1 MGNITENKLN
11 LILIATDLAAIN
23 TNIAAI
29 NSKLPAGS
37 LTDEQRMN
45 LKSINVDN
53 KVFVE
58 DAIVE
63 MTVNGAGIM
72 PAFLN
77 VANLQ
82 NDITLYDQLDTVES
96 GLNTLLQRVSDLKR
110 IAGDE
115 AYTGGLTVY
124 KIFES
129 ANSAGLNQAKQPYEK
144 LRARFNAQGNA
155 GRPADLPLP

>member
-11 LILIATDLAAIN
+11 TVITAADIAIIN
-23 TNIAAI
+23 ASIAAI

-53 KVFVE
+53 KIFVE
-58 DAIVE
+58 DAITE

-77 VANLQ
+77 AAHLQ
-82 NDITLYDQLDTVES
+82 NDIMLYDQLDAIES
-96 GLNTLLQRVSDLKR
+96 GINTLLQRIADLKR

-124 KIFES
+124 KLFES
-129 ANSAGLNQAKQPYEK
+129 ANNAGLNQAKQPYEK
-144 LRARFNAQGNA
+144 LSTRFNAQGNA
-155 GRPADLPLP
+155 GRPAKTEI

>member
-11 LILIATDLAAIN
+11 TVITAADLATI
-23 TNIAAI
+23 TSSITAI

-53 KVFVE
+53 KIFVE
-58 DAIVE
+58 DAITE
-63 MTVNGAGIM
+63 MTVNGSGIM

-77 VANLQ
+77 AANLQ

-96 GLNTLLQRVSDLKR
+96 GINTLLQRISDLKR

-115 AYTGGLTVY
+115 AYTAGLTVY
-124 KIFES
+124 RIFES
-129 ANSAGLNQAKQPYEK
+129 ANIAGLNQAKQPYEK
-144 LRARFNAQGNA
+144 LRARFNAQGSA
-155 GRPADLPLP
+155 GRAPETEI

>member
-11 LILIATDLAAIN
+11 MVIATADLTAIS
-23 TNIAAI
+23 TSIATI

-53 KVFVE
+53 KIFVE
-58 DAIVE
+58 DAITE
-63 MTVNGAGIM
+63 MTVNGTGIM

-77 VANLQ
+77 AANLQ
-82 NDITLYDQLDTVES
+82 NDIALYDQLDTIES
-96 GLNTLLQRVSDLKR
+96 GINTLLQRIADLKR

-124 KIFES
+124 RIFES
-129 ANSAGLNQAKQPYEK
+129 ASSAGLNQAKQPYEK
-144 LRARFNAQGNA
+144 LKARFNAQGNA
-155 GRPADLPLP
+155 GRPAPTEL

>member
-11 LILIATDLAAIN
+11 MVIATADLTAIS
-23 TNIAAI
+23 TSIATI
-29 NSKLPAGS
+29 NSKLHAGS

-53 KVFVE
+53 KIFVE
-58 DAIVE
+58 DAITE
-63 MTVNGAGIM
+63 MTVNGTGIM

-77 VANLQ
+77 AANLQ
-82 NDITLYDQLDTVES
+82 NDIALYDQLDTIES
-96 GLNTLLQRVSDLKR
+96 GINTLLQRIADLKR

-124 KIFES
+124 RIFES
-129 ANSAGLNQAKQPYEK
+129 ASSAGLNQAKQPYEK
-144 LRARFNAQGNA
+144 LKARFNAQGNA
-155 GRPADLPLP
+155 GRPAPTEL

>member
-11 LILIATDLAAIN
+11 TIISATDLTAI
-23 TNIAAI
+23 TTSIATI

-37 LTDEQRMN
+37 LTDDQRMN
-45 LKSINVDN
+45 LKSINVAN
-53 KVFVE
+53 KIFVE
-58 DAIVE
+58 DAITE

-77 VANLQ
+77 AAHLQ
-82 NDITLYDQLDTVES
+82 NDVTLYDQLDTIES
-96 GLNTLLQRVSDLKR
+96 GINTLLQRIADLKR

-129 ANSAGLNQAKQPYEK
+129 ANNAGLNQAKQPYEK
-144 LRARFNAQGNA
+144 LSARFNAQGNA
-155 GRPADLPLP
+155 GRAPQTEI

>member
-11 LILIATDLAAIN
+11 TVIIAADLAAIS
-23 TNIAAI
+23 TSIAAI
-29 NSKLPAGS
+29 NSKLPEGS

-53 KVFVE
+53 KIFVE
-58 DAIVE
+58 DAITE
-63 MTVNGAGIM
+63 MTVNGTGIM

-77 VANLQ
+77 AANLQ
-82 NDITLYDQLDTVES
+82 NDITLYDQLDTIES
-96 GLNTLLQRVSDLKR
+96 GINTLLQRISDLKR

-124 KIFES
+124 RIFES
-129 ANSAGLNQAKQPYEK
+129 ASSAGLNQAKQPYEK
-144 LRARFNAQGNA
+144 LRARFNAQGSS
-155 GRPADLPLP
+155 GRPAQTEL

>member
-11 LILIATDLAAIN
+11 IVITVADLAAIN

-37 LTDEQRMN
+37 LTDDQRMN

-58 DAIVE
+58 DAITE

-77 VANLQ
+77 ATHLQ
-82 NDITLYDQLDTVES
+82 NDITLYDQLDTIES
-96 GLNTLLQRVSDLKR
+96 GINTLKQRIADLKR

-115 AYTGGLTVY
+115 AYTGGLMVY
-124 KIFES
+124 RIFES
-129 ANSAGLNQAKQPYEK
+129 ANSAGLNQAKQSYEK
-144 LRARFNAQGNA
+144 LRTRFNAQGNA
-155 GRPADLPLP
+155 GRNTETEI

>member
-11 LILIATDLAAIN
+11 LIIAAADLAAIN

-58 DAIVE
+58 DAITE

-77 VANLQ
+77 AANLQ

-96 GLNTLLQRVSDLKR
+96 GLNTLLQRISDLKR

-124 KIFES
+124 RIFES

-155 GRPADLPLP
+155 GRGSETEI

>member
-11 LILIATDLAAIN
+11 LVITAADLTAIN
-23 TNIAAI
+23 TSIAAI
-29 NSKLPAGS
+29 GLKLPAGS
-37 LTDEQRMN
+37 LTDDQRMN

-77 VANLQ
+77 VVNLQ
-82 NDITLYDQLDTVES
+82 NDITLYNQLDTIES
-96 GLNTLLQRVSDLKR
+96 GINTLLQRISDLKR

-115 AYTGGLTVY
+115 AYTGGLMVY
-124 KIFES
+124 RIFES
-129 ANSAGLNQAKQPYEK
+129 ANSAGINQAKQSYEK
-144 LRARFNAQGNA
+144 LSARFNAQGNA
-155 GRPADLPLP
+155 GRNAEPEI

>member
-11 LILIATDLAAIN
+11 LVITPADLTAIN
-23 TNIAAI
+23 TSIAAI
-29 NSKLPAGS
+29 NAKLPAGS
-37 LTDEQRMN
+37 LTDDQRMN

-63 MTVNGAGIM
+63 MTVNGAGLL

-77 VANLQ
+77 ATHLQ
-82 NDITLYDQLDTVES
+82 NDITLFNQLETIES

-115 AYTGGLTVY
+115 AYTGGFTVY
-124 KIFES
+124 RIFES

-144 LRARFNAQGNA
+144 LRARFNTQGNA
-155 GRPADLPLP
+155 GRPAPTEI

>member
-11 LILIATDLAAIN
+11 LVITDADLAAIS

-29 NSKLPAGS
+29 NSKLPTGS

-53 KVFVE
+53 KIFVE
-58 DAIVE
+58 DAITE
-63 MTVNGAGIM
+63 MKVNGAGIM

-77 VANLQ
+77 ATHLQ
-82 NDITLYDQLDTVES
+82 NDITLYDQLDTIES
-96 GLNTLLQRVSDLKR
+96 GINTLLQRVADLKR

-124 KIFES
+124 RIFES

-144 LRARFNAQGNA
+144 LRVRFNAQGSA
-155 GRPADLPLP
+155 GRNAEPEI

>member
-11 LILIATDLAAIN
+11 LVITTADLAAIS
-23 TNIAAI
+23 TNMAAI
-29 NSKLPAGS
+29 GLKLPAGS
-37 LTDEQRMN
+37 LTDDQRMN

-53 KVFVE
+53 KIFVE
-58 DAIVE
+58 DAITE
-63 MTVNGAGIM
+63 MTVNGSGIM

-77 VANLQ
+77 AANLQ
-82 NDITLYDQLDTVES
+82 NDITLYDQLDTIES
-96 GLNTLLQRVSDLKR
+96 GINTLLQRIADLKR

-124 KIFES
+124 RIFES

-144 LRARFNAQGNA
+144 LRARFNAQGSA
-155 GRPADLPLP
+155 GRPAPTEI

>member
-11 LILIATDLAAIN
+11 LVLIAADLAAIN

-29 NSKLPAGS
+29 NSKLPSGS
-37 LTDEQRMN
+37 LTDEQRLN

-63 MTVNGAGIM
+63 MTVNGAGII
-72 PAFLN
+72 PSFLN
-77 VANLQ
+77 AANLQ
-82 NDITLYDQLDTVES
+82 NDITLYDQLDTIES
-96 GLNTLLQRVSDLKR
+96 GINTLLQRIADLKR

-144 LRARFNAQGNA
+144 LRVRFNAQGSA
-155 GRPADLPLP
+155 GRNAEPEI

>member
-11 LILIATDLAAIN
+11 LVINATDLAAIN
-23 TNIAAI
+23 SNIAAI

-37 LTDEQRMN
+37 LTDDQRIN

-53 KVFVE
+53 KIFVE

-77 VANLQ
+77 AVHLQ
-82 NDITLYDQLDTVES
+82 NDITLYNQLDTIES
-96 GLNTLLQRVSDLKR
+96 GINTLKQRIADLKR

-115 AYTGGLTVY
+115 AYTSGLMVY
-124 KIFES
+124 RIFES

-155 GRPADLPLP
+155 GRNAETEI

>member
-11 LILIATDLAAIN
+11 MIIAAVDIAAIN
-23 TNIAAI
+23 TDIAAI

-37 LTDEQRMN
+37 LTDDQRNN

-63 MTVNGAGIM
+63 MTVNGTGVM

-77 VANLQ
+77 AANLQ
-82 NDITLYDQLDTVES
+82 NDITLFNQLETIES

-124 KIFES
+124 RIFES
-129 ANSAGLNQAKQPYEK
+129 ANNAGLNQAKQPYEK

-155 GRPADLPLP
+155 GRTPDAPLP

>member
-11 LILIATDLAAIN
+11 TVIAAADLAAIS

-58 DAIVE
+58 DAITE

-77 VANLQ
+77 AANLQ

-96 GLNTLLQRVSDLKR
+96 GLNTLLQRISDLKR

-124 KIFES
+124 RIFES

-155 GRPADLPLP
+155 GRDSETEM

>member
-58 DAIVE
+58 DAITE

-77 VANLQ
+77 AANLQ

-96 GLNTLLQRVSDLKR
+96 GLNTLLQRISDLKR

-115 AYTGGLTVY
+115 AYTGGLMVY
-124 KIFES
+124 KIFEN

-144 LRARFNAQGNA
+144 LRARFNAQGNS
-155 GRPADLPLP
+155 GRDSETEI

>member
-11 LILIATDLAAIN
+11 MIIAAVDIAAIN
-23 TNIAAI
+23 TDIAAI

-37 LTDEQRMN
+37 LTDEQRSN
-45 LKSINVDN
+45 LKAINVDN

-63 MTVNGAGIM
+63 MTVNGAGVL

-77 VANLQ
+77 AAHLQ
-82 NDITLYDQLDTVES
+82 NDITLFNQLETIES

-124 KIFES
+124 RIFES
-129 ANSAGLNQAKQPYEK
+129 ANSAGLNQAKQPYKK

-155 GRPADLPLP
+155 GRPAPTEV

>member
-11 LILIATDLAAIN
+11 IVITVADLAAIN

-37 LTDEQRMN
+37 LTDDQRMN

-63 MTVNGAGIM
+63 MTVNGTGIM

-77 VANLQ
+77 ATHLQ
-82 NDITLYDQLDTVES
+82 NDITLYDQLDTIES
-96 GLNTLLQRVSDLKR
+96 GINTLKQRISDLKR

-115 AYTGGLTVY
+115 AYTGGLMVY
-124 KIFES
+124 RIFES

-155 GRPADLPLP
+155 GRAPQTEI

>member
-11 LILIATDLAAIN
+11 LVITTADLAAIS
-23 TNIAAI
+23 TNMAAI
-29 NSKLPAGS
+29 GLKLPAGS
-37 LTDEQRMN
+37 LTDDQRMN

-53 KVFVE
+53 KIFVE
-58 DAIVE
+58 DAITE
-63 MTVNGAGIM
+63 MTVNGSGIM

-77 VANLQ
+77 AANLQ
-82 NDITLYDQLDTVES
+82 NDITLYDQLDTIES
-96 GLNTLLQRVSDLKR
+96 GINTLLQRIADLKR

-124 KIFES
+124 RIFES

-155 GRPADLPLP
+155 GRTVDLPLP

>member
-11 LILIATDLAAIN
+11 TTITAADLAAIS

-37 LTDEQRMN
+37 LNDEQRMN

-53 KVFVE
+53 KIFVE
-58 DAIVE
+58 DAITE

-77 VANLQ
+77 AANLQ
-82 NDITLYDQLDTVES
+82 NDITLYDQLDTIES
-96 GLNTLLQRVSDLKR
+96 GINTLLQRISDLKR

-124 KIFES
+124 RIFES

-144 LRARFNAQGNA
+144 LKARFNAQGSA
-155 GRPADLPLP
+155 GRKPDLPLP